1 MLIFHG
7 VRKRLIK
14 KCGISST
21 TACIRPT
28 RVFWDMGKSKIFVPN
43 QIKGL
48 QDQGFNSKLDNY
60 KGAKLF
66 FAM

>member
-1 MLIFHG
+1 
-7 VRKRLIK
+7 
-14 KCGISST
+14 
-21 TACIRPT
+21 
-28 RVFWDMGKSKIFVPN
+28 MGKSEIFVPN
-43 QIKGL
+43 KIKGL